1 MTAETAKKFA
11 WVEQLGTE
19 ELEGML
25 RAEAFSAE
33 SEDPELTDLILEV
46 IARRKK
52 ETLPDPA
59 KAKEDFDRLYRDL
72 NEPLYP
78 LDAMEET
85 PVEAGKSAPAGPRKF
100 RRILIAAAAAVL
112 MVAVMSVPVLGYN
125 SVLQMIGQ
133 WTAEQF
139 GFRVA
144 DASYDTMGNLPLR
157 EVPEEYAELQAVLNE
172 RGIDYFLFP
181 VIPEDFSADVPILH
195 VQQKSDNIQFT
206 VLYKNDD
213 NYITYMMVYTPLQSK
228 GIYEKGE
235 VSVEIYECNGND
247 HYIFENNSST
257 TITWHTGGLEYS
269 IFSDLST
276 SELKKI
282 IDSMY
287 EE

>member
-181 VIPEDFSADVPILH
+181 VIPEDFCLVEANLLTEPDSRTLRFD
-195 VQQKSDNIQFT
+195 
-206 VLYKNDD
+206 VLYLSDTNSIAFTIL
-213 NYITYMMVYTPLQSK
+213 YSPSSGI
-228 GIYEKGE
+228 IYEKDGE
-235 VSVEIYECNGND
+235 GVDIYMHHGIE
-247 HYIFENNSST
+247 HYIFSNIGSLSVAWYT
-257 TITWHTGGLEYS
+257 DGFEYS
-269 IFSDLST
+269 IATDISV
-276 SELKKI
+276 SEVEKI